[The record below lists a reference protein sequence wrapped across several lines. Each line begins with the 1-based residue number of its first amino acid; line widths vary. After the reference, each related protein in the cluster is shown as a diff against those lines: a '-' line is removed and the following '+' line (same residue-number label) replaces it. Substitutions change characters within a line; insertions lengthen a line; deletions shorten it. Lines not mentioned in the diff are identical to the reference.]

1 MTTETPSL
9 RVLINALEDIKAKD
23 LRILNVQRKTPLYD
37 TLIIASAESSRQ
49 VKALAHNAK
58 AKWKEA
64 GGIVL
69 GMEGEENGEW
79 IVLDCES
86 VIVHIMQTAMRQYYY
101 LEELWLTPTNQID
114 PQTLSLFS
122 SESSAA

>member
-1 MTTETPSL
+1 MTAATPSL
-9 RVLINALEDIKAKD
+9 RILVDALEDIKAKD
-23 LRILNVQRKTPLYD
+23 LCILNVQKQTPLYD
-37 TLIIASAESSRQ
+37 TLIIASADSTRQ

-86 VIVHIMQTAMRQYYY
+86 VIVHIMQATIREYYN
-101 LEELWLTPTNQID
+101 LEELWKTSNNHVALDSLNQK
-114 PQTLSLFS
+114 
-122 SESSAA
+122 ESSAA

>member
-1 MTTETPSL
+1 MTAATPSL
-9 RVLINALEDIKAKD
+9 RILVDALEDIKAKD
-23 LRILNVQRKTPLYD
+23 LCILNVQKQTPLYD
-37 TLIIASAESSRQ
+37 MLIIASADSTRQ

-86 VIVHIMQTAMRQYYY
+86 VIVHIMQVTIREYYN
-101 LEELWLTPTNQID
+101 LEELWKTPSNRIALDALNQY
-114 PQTLSLFS
+114 
-122 SESSAA
+122 ESSAA